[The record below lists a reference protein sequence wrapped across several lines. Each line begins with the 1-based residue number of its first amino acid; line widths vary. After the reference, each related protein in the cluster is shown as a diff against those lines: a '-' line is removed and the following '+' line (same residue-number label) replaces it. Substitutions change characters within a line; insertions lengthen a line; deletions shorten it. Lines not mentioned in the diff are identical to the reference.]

1 MKLIKYSRRYPVMG
15 RYDDMNRLFNQLWL
29 RPFDSSF
36 LYDRSWAPA
45 FNIRETSDQY
55 LFEAA
60 LPGLSKKEID
70 VTLQD
75 GVLTVSGERKEHE
88 AAEGETL
95 HAAELRSGS
104 FSRAFT
110 LPGEVDE
117 ESVEARYKDGIL
129 SLAVKKLA
137 PVEPE
142 RRKIAI
148 K

>member
-1 MKLIKYSRRYPVMG
+1 MKLIKYSRRHPALAIS
-15 RYDDMNRLFNQLWL
+15 DDMNRLFNQLWL
-29 RPFDSSF
+29 RPFDSSS

-45 FNIRETSDQY
+45 FNIRETGDQY

-60 LPGLSKKEID
+60 LPGLSKKEIE

-88 AAEGETL
+88 AADGETL
-95 HAAELRSGS
+95 HVAELRTGS
-104 FSRAFT
+104 FCRAFT